1 MEIIAGYS
9 SIPGSFEMV
18 CTVVDEED
26 SKSFPAPPTAVG
38 ADESSPERRRR
49 RLFVFCRH
57 QRGAYRSWDPLSWPR
72 QLQRPTRRAAAVMR
86 LSSSDKSRG
95 VVVARVSLEEQRDE
109 KLLCGGLVFSFRRRR
124 RSRLG

>member
-38 ADESSPERRRR
+38 ADEAQS
-49 RLFVFCRH
+49 
-57 QRGAYRSWDPLSWPR
+57 GAYYCVFTRTPWDFSWDPARINGIPWVYHGMARDPTAGSHIPR
-72 QLQRPTRRAAAVMR
+72 YPAELPVGDAMGHHETLWDPAGFHPA
-86 LSSSDKSRG
+86 SRG
-95 VVVARVSLEEQRDE
+95 TP
-109 KLLCGGLVFSFRRRR
+109 
-124 RSRLG
+124 